1 MNELILIEAYP
12 IKDILKYLLQDKT
25 TKKNIIFASDSYID
39 YGEEYTAKSQMTE
52 KALLGIN
59 SCDIQPRIYKT
70 SAEQVRRTRKKAEV
84 FTPAW
89 IVNKMINY
97 CDAEWFG
104 HENVFNFESPTAWI
118 TNIKPA
124 EFPEGKDWKT
134 YVDSRRLEITCG
146 EAPYIVSRYDTST
159 GEVIPIDDRIGILD
173 RKLRVVGENTD
184 NEEDWLKWAIRAYQ
198 SVYGYEYQGDNVLI
212 ARINMIYTFC
222 DHVEAKWKRK
232 ATIRELKK
240 LANIIC
246 WNLWQMDGLQDTT
259 PCGAPH
265 DDSLQMSLFDDD
277 NVTEN
282 ESPYCRV
289 YDWRAGK
296 SMEFR
301 DIKKRGKGM
310 KFDFVIGNPPY
321 QETTDTYNRQ
331 TPIYPLFYDAAE
343 CVSDKVMLITPAR
356 FLFNAG
362 LTSKDWNKKML
373 SDTHLRVE
381 QYFEDACTVFPNTDI
396 KGGVAIVYYDQT
408 QKFGAINE
416 FIPNDSLRKIAS
428 HFTKDTKTNLPAIM
442 FGGRSDLKFNSVFVK
457 EHPESVDARLN
468 AVQVKHPNVT
478 KLAPNEE
485 YELKSST
492 LDILSFLF
500 LDKEPKDKKDYYKI
514 LGLKSGKRVYR
525 WIECRYMDP
534 RYPSNNN
541 ICAYK
546 TLFPEANASG
556 VFGEIMGQPVVLGPM
571 ESATPSFIS
580 IGCFDNEIEAI
591 NVAKYIK
598 TKLVRALLGLIKKT
612 QHTSP
617 SSWAYVPLQDFT
629 PSSDIDWTKSIS
641 DIDKQLYKKY
651 GLSQEEIDFIET
663 HVKEMA

>member
-39 YGEEYTAKSQMTE
+39 YGEEYTAESQMTE
-52 KALLGIN
+52 TALLGIN

-124 EFPEGKDWKT
+124 EFPEGKDWKA

-173 RKLRVVGENTD
+173 RKLRVVGENTY

-198 SVYGYEYQGDNVLI
+198 SVYGYEYQGDNLLI

-246 WNLWQMDGLQDTT
+246 WNFWQMDGLQDTT

-321 QETTDTYNRQ
+321 QDETTGEQKTFAPPVYH
-331 TPIYPLFYDAAE
+331 LFLDEAYKI
-343 CVSDKVMLITPAR
+343 SDRVEMIHPAR

-362 LTSKDWNKKML
+362 GTPKPWNKKML
-373 SDTHLRVE
+373 EDTHLKVLYHE
-381 QYFEDACTVFPNTDI
+381 QNSCNIFPNTDI
-396 KGGVAIVYYDQT
+396 KGG
-408 QKFGAINE
+408 
-416 FIPNDSLRKIAS
+416 
-428 HFTKDTKTNLPAIM
+428 
-442 FGGRSDLKFNSVFVK
+442 
-457 EHPESVDARLN
+457 
-468 AVQVKHPNVT
+468 
-478 KLAPNEE
+478 
-485 YELKSST
+485 
-492 LDILSFLF
+492 
-500 LDKEPKDKKDYYKI
+500 
-514 LGLKSGKRVYR
+514 GKR
-525 WIECRYMDP
+525 
-534 RYPSNNN
+534 
-541 ICAYK
+541 
-546 TLFPEANASG
+546 
-556 VFGEIMGQPVVLGPM
+556 
-571 ESATPSFIS
+571 
-580 IGCFDNEIEAI
+580 
-591 NVAKYIK
+591 YI
-598 TKLVRALLGLIKKT
+598 
-612 QHTSP
+612 
-617 SSWAYVPLQDFT
+617 
-629 PSSDIDWTKSIS
+629 
-641 DIDKQLYKKY
+641 
-651 GLSQEEIDFIET
+651 
-663 HVKEMA
+663 